1 MEDSHKATPRS
12 KTVFRTKGLTKV
24 YGEGTALVH
33 ALRGVDLEIPETEIV
48 FLLGP
53 LGSGKSTLLNIIG
66 GLDQASEG
74 RVWFRDRE
82 LTAMT
87 DRQLV
92 AYRHDHVG
100 FVFQFYNLIPTL
112 SARENI

>member
-53 LGSGKSTLLNIIG
+53 CSTSSGGSIKPARAGSG
-66 GLDQASEG
+66 
-74 RVWFRDRE
+74 
-82 LTAMT
+82 
-87 DRQLV
+87 
-92 AYRHDHVG
+92 
-100 FVFQFYNLIPTL
+100 
-112 SARENI
+112 SATGS